1 MLNAG
6 IYMRVSTQDQ
16 NMDLQRDE
24 LLKYAASRNWNPVI
38 YQDQGVSGAKIS
50 RPALD
55 RLLSDAKRGL
65 VGVVLAWKLDRVGR
79 STQHLAGII
88 NTLLEAKVGL
98 CIPSQGIDTS
108 QGSINPASKLQL
120 NVLAAVAEF
129 ERDLIRER
137 TKAGMQSARLRGIQ
151 MGRPLSFSKEHKQ
164 RAREILACGPSTVRN
179 IADQVGLPLT
189 TTWRMLKI
197 I

>member
-55 RLLSDAKRGL
+55 RLLSDAKQGL

>member
-1 MLNAG
+1 MINAG
-6 IYMRVSTQDQ
+6 IYMRVSTEDQ
-16 NMDLQRDE
+16 NINLQKDE
-24 LLKYAASRNWNPVI
+24 LLKYAEGRGWNPVLYEDHGI
-38 YQDQGVSGAKIS
+38 SGAKVS

-55 RLLSDAKRGL
+55 NLIADVKGGSI
-65 VGVVLAWKLDRVGR
+65 GVVLSWKLDRIGR

-88 NTLLEAKVGL
+88 NTLLDSNVGL
-98 CIPSQGIDTS
+98 CVPSQGIDTS
-108 QGSINPASKLQL
+108 HGSINPASKLQL

-137 TKAGMQSARLRGIQ
+137 TKAGMMAAKKRGVHL
-151 MGRPLSFSKEHKQ
+151 GRPVSFTDDQKR
-164 RAREILACGPSTVRN
+164 RAREVLACGPSTVKN
-179 IADQVGLPLT
+179 IARVIGLPLT